1 MSYIRESLYALAALI
16 VSIIVIVIM
25 VTIFINM
32 KQTFRT
38 FFSKSEVTTETIHIE
53 LEGSNTLTI
62 TGNLSEIDE
71 TFDVFYELASG
82 NPINLFDSEY
92 HRYEYWFPYTVS
104 KESKQSYRI
113 VTASQGKDLLTLT
126 LIGRKNII
134 RRYLEID
141 FSRQ

>member
-1 MSYIRESLYALAALI
+1 
-16 VSIIVIVIM
+16 M

-126 LIGRKNII
+126 IIGRKNII

>member
-1 MSYIRESLYALAALI
+1 
-16 VSIIVIVIM
+16 M

-62 TGNLSEIDE
+62 TGNLAEIDE

-92 HRYEYWFPYTVS
+92 HRYEYWFPCIIY
-104 KESKQSYRI
+104 KEPRQTYRI
-113 VTASQGKDLLTLT
+113 VTSSQDKDLLTLT
-126 LIGRKNII
+126 IIGRCQVI
-134 RRYLEID
+134 RRYLEVD
-141 FSRQ
+141 FSRE

>member
-1 MSYIRESLYALAALI
+1 MSYIRESLYALATLI
-16 VSIIVIVIM
+16 VFIIVIVIM

-92 HRYEYWFPYTVS
+92 H
-104 KESKQSYRI
+104 
-113 VTASQGKDLLTLT
+113 
-126 LIGRKNII
+126 
-134 RRYLEID
+134 
-141 FSRQ
+141 